1 MSASYGALV
10 SWLLSLVAMDTDV
23 IVGGE
28 SATAAPFR
36 VIGLQQM
43 LLDGQLAL
51 QVAVVPGQQFS
62 ARGLRSRP
70 KVSCFWQ
77 ILYSVVPPS
86 LFCSLAVLD
95 PRVGH
100 TMDVLSPFIPVL
112 CHSD

>member
-23 IVGGE
+23 ILGGE

-70 KVSCFWQ
+70 KVSCLWQ

-86 LFCSLAVLD
+86 HGSRNTRTLT
-95 PRVGH
+95 RV
-100 TMDVLSPFIPVL
+100 TAL
-112 CHSD
+112 CPGLLG